1 MDLEKIPRM
10 ITSSPFL
17 VSTKAG
23 LTFEDWRSVKGKL
36 TNTIVPG
43 LNIGIIEVFFGIFPF
58 RECCF

>member
-10 ITSSPFL
+10 ITPSPFL
-17 VSTKAG
+17 GSTKAG
-23 LTFEDWRSVKGKL
+23 LTFEDWLSVKGKL

-43 LNIGIIEVFFGIFPF
+43 LNIGIIEVFLRIFPL